1 MYLLV
6 VTVIRVI
13 LLREQMLSMSS
24 LQPRQEAWWL
34 ARGVALILLVTSALS
49 CAGRADLVPGPI
61 PLECLTDADQ
71 RLLITVSNE
80 GERRAKATTTVLQYE
95 DRRPVHVPTRPMAPE
110 QSETLTVKLPDE
122 CLWSACSF
130 QIQVDYKGEVV
141 EKDENNNRVQGEC
154 VRVGRKQATRP

>member
-6 VTVIRVI
+6 VTVILVI

-24 LQPRQEAWWL
+24 FQPRQEAWWL
-34 ARGVALILLVTSALS
+34 ILLVSSALS
-49 CAGRADLVPGPI
+49 CAGRADLVPGHGEI
-61 PLECLTDADQ
+61 PLDCPTDADQ

-80 GERRAKATTTVLQYE
+80 GNRPAIATTTVLQYD
-95 DRRPVHVPTRPMAPE
+95 DRPPVLVPTRPIAPA
-110 QSETLTVKLPDE
+110 QSETLTVRLPDE

-130 QIQVDYKGEVV
+130 QIQVDSREEVI

-154 VRVGRKQATRP
+154 VRVGRKHAIRP